1 VARWLRP
8 LASLLTVVT
17 IAGAPALLSACVA
30 LCLPGM
36 EAQNAA
42 PAAGASATACAD
54 HVAAAVPVPAAAQL
68 SGTAAHCCADGLTVF
83 AASITAPRVGT
94 HPPVAAVAPLRVSW
108 TAEPKRLTVAR
119 RHDPAAPPPSPPRT
133 SAVLRI

>member
-1 VARWLRP
+1 
-8 LASLLTVVT
+8 VT
-17 IAGAPALLSACVA
+17 IAGAPAVLSACVA

-36 EAQNAA
+36 AAHHVA
-42 PAAGASATACAD
+42 PAVEASATACAE
-54 HVAAAVPVPAAAQL
+54 HVAAAVPVPADAQL
-68 SGTAAHCCADGLTVF
+68 SGTAAHCCGDGLTVL
-83 AASITAPRVGT
+83 AASSTAPRVGT

-108 TAEPKRLTVAR
+108 TAEPKRPAFAR